1 MKILLSIVWMMLQI
15 SMPASEKEQLI
26 RSLERVMEASAAATD
41 RLQVVLQEPTVQTDK
56 GEPTDVDW
64 LVSGYNI
71 GDHFEEDMRTIG
83 VADICTKHFPH
94 YSLAEK
100 NAHASDWSRQDWAA
114 ARLGDMF
121 RSEIPANVY
130 QRISQVYADAD
141 NYISAYNVM
150 MNRVRGK
157 KGEEL
162 WPEGTR
168 LLTHWNLRDELKS
181 NYAPLPNARTKQELI
196 YQVML
201 HIINDDTPV
210 EWLETDMG
218 QRRYQTIIDNFH
230 AVREMDAYDT
240 LFATYIDRRF
250 EGELEM
256 PEAEVD
262 KLFTQLV
269 SSPEVKKVARLIRQ
283 QLGRPLRPYDIWYD
297 GFKARSGMNEDDL
310 TALTRSRYSNA
321 KAYEEDIERMMR
333 TMGFSAE
340 EAAFVSSK
348 ITVDP
353 ARGSGHARPC
363 VARTEPARLRTRI
376 GQDGMDYKG
385 YNIAVHEMGHN
396 IEEVTSLYHM
406 DYYMLHG
413 IPNDGFTEAS
423 AFLWQQRDLML
434 LGLTPEAE
442 GSSVASGME
451 KNEVLDQFW
460 SMYEIMGVSLL
471 DMRMWRWLY
480 AHPDA
485 TAEDLK
491 AAVLQLAAAVWN
503 EFYYPVLGEK
513 DCPLLAIYS
522 HMVCY
527 PLYLPG
533 YPIGH
538 LVQFQLE
545 EHLSQCATKEDF
557 AREYTRI
564 YSQGRLTPD
573 AWMKGAVGHS
583 ISVEPILRAVDRYT
597 EKVKR

>member
-196 YQVML
+196 YQIML

-210 EWLETDMG
+210 EWLETDLG

-310 TALTRSRYSNA
+310 TALTRSRYPNA

-434 LGLTPEAE
+434 LGLTPKTE
-442 GSSVASGME
+442 GSSVASGMG

-583 ISVEPILRAVDRYT
+583 ISVEPILRAVNRFT